1 MASMPSGPRMDTNGH
16 KSSRLEAK
24 LDRCLVRLTP
34 SGKGSRN
41 ARVYSCLF
49 VFVRVHSW
57 LNRIATADEFKGGE
71 ESSRSRSGGKAG
83 FRGVH
88 RAAGPEAGP
97 ASHTVTRPSRHSR
110 ECRSSRNPPIAA
122 NLSGPPDHFVRVR
135 PS

>member
-24 LDRCLVRLTP
+24 LDRWLVRLTP

-71 ESSRSRSGGKAG
+71 ESSRSRSGDKAVS
-83 FRGVH
+83 RGVH
-88 RAAGPEAGP
+88 RSEEAPVGK
-97 ASHTVTRPSRHSR
+97 R
-110 ECRSSRNPPIAA
+110 
-122 NLSGPPDHFVRVR
+122 G
-135 PS
+135 